1 MDCFLTLQNQL
12 FEQLNS
18 LWKSDD
24 EEILEKIDEL
34 LLQEGSNYGLSLNEK
49 ANLRKELFRSIRKLD
64 VLQEL
69 LEDTSIT
76 EIMVNG
82 WDKIFIEREG
92 HLITWNKTFTSSGKL
107 EDVIQQIVARCN
119 RVINTLH
126 PIVDARLENGARVNA
141 VIPPVSVDGPIL
153 TIRQFPKEAI
163 TMKTLLEKQSITK
176 QVLSF
181 LLPLVKARYTI
192 LIGGGTGAGKTT
204 FLNALS
210 AYIPK
215 DERIITIEDN
225 AELQIQGIPNLVRL
239 ECRMANIEDS
249 QEITTADLL
258 KTALRMRPD
267 RIIVG
272 EVRGKEALD
281 MLQAF
286 NTGHDGSISTGH
298 ANSPDDM
305 MSRLS
310 TMVLMGIKLP
320 LEAVMRQIASGIDI
334 LVHLGRLRDK
344 SRKVLEIMEVLGY
357 EKGEIRL
364 QPLFSFQET
373 GSKDGKI
380 QGEWVKRST
389 LTRTEK
395 LMAAGYQPE
404 GVCPGNNGKYS
415 SGVSDRHAV
424 LFKTVD
430 DGSVFSS
437 GNEVLRKDD
446 PSGGGK
452 REETF

>member
-18 LWKSDD
+18 LWESDD

-34 LLQEGSNYGLSLNEK
+34 LLQEGSNYSLSLNEK

-141 VIPPVSVDGPIL
+141 VIPPISVDGPIL

-163 TMKTLLEKQSITK
+163 TMKALLEKQSITK

-272 EVRGKEALD
+272 EVRSEASEL
-281 MLQAF
+281 LQAV
-286 NTGHDGSISTGH
+286 NVGSEGSLSTIH
-298 ANSPDDM
+298 ANSCADM
-305 MSRLS
+305 VSRLE
-310 TMVLMGIKLP
+310 TLVLVHLNMPIT
-320 LEAVMRQIASGIDI
+320 AIRRQIVSGFDLFI
-334 LVHLGRLRDK
+334 HLGRLRDK
-344 SRKVLEIMEVLGY
+344 SRKVLEISELDGLKNGEVQLNPIFCY
-357 EKGEIRL
+357 EE
-364 QPLFSFQET
+364 E
-373 GSKDGKI
+373 
-380 QGEWVKRST
+380 QGLVFKNH
-389 LTRTEK
+389 LKHTEK
-395 LMAAGYQPE
+395 LERAGISY
-404 GVCPGNNGKYS
+404 
-415 SGVSDRHAV
+415 
-424 LFKTVD
+424 
-430 DGSVFSS
+430 
-437 GNEVLRKDD
+437 
-446 PSGGGK
+446 
-452 REETF
+452 ETLLCETIL

>member
-18 LWKSDD
+18 LWESDD

-92 HLITWNKTFTSSGKL
+92 HLITWTKTFTSSGKL

-141 VIPPVSVDGPIL
+141 VIPPISVDGPIL

-272 EVRGKEALD
+272 EVRSEASEL
-281 MLQAF
+281 LQAV
-286 NTGHDGSISTGH
+286 NVGSEGSLSTIH
-298 ANSPDDM
+298 ANSCADM
-305 MSRLS
+305 VSRLE
-310 TMVLMGIKLP
+310 TLVLVHLNMPIT
-320 LEAVMRQIASGIDI
+320 AIRRQIVSGFDLFI
-334 LVHLGRLRDK
+334 HLGRLRDK
-344 SRKVLEIMEVLGY
+344 SRKVLEISELDGLKNGEVQLNPIFCY
-357 EKGEIRL
+357 EE
-364 QPLFSFQET
+364 E
-373 GSKDGKI
+373 
-380 QGEWVKRST
+380 QGLVFKNH
-389 LTRTEK
+389 LKHTEK
-395 LMAAGYQPE
+395 LERAGISY
-404 GVCPGNNGKYS
+404 
-415 SGVSDRHAV
+415 
-424 LFKTVD
+424 
-430 DGSVFSS
+430 
-437 GNEVLRKDD
+437 
-446 PSGGGK
+446 
-452 REETF
+452 ETLLCETIL

>member
-18 LWKSDD
+18 LWESDD

-141 VIPPVSVDGPIL
+141 VIPPISVDGPIL

-210 AYIPK
+210 AYVPK

-272 EVRGKEALD
+272 EVRSEASEL
-281 MLQAF
+281 LQAV
-286 NTGHDGSISTGH
+286 NVGSEGSLSTIH
-298 ANSPDDM
+298 ANSCADM
-305 MSRLS
+305 VSRLE
-310 TMVLMGIKLP
+310 TLVLVHLNMPIT
-320 LEAVMRQIASGIDI
+320 AIRRQIVSGFDLFI
-334 LVHLGRLRDK
+334 HLGRLRDK
-344 SRKVLEIMEVLGY
+344 SRKVLEISELDGLKNGEVQLNPIFCY
-357 EKGEIRL
+357 EE
-364 QPLFSFQET
+364 E
-373 GSKDGKI
+373 
-380 QGEWVKRST
+380 QGLVFKNH
-389 LTRTEK
+389 LKHTEK
-395 LMAAGYQPE
+395 LERAGISY
-404 GVCPGNNGKYS
+404 
-415 SGVSDRHAV
+415 
-424 LFKTVD
+424 
-430 DGSVFSS
+430 
-437 GNEVLRKDD
+437 
-446 PSGGGK
+446 
-452 REETF
+452 ETLLCETIL

>member
-18 LWKSDD
+18 LWESDD

-64 VLQEL
+64 ALQEL

-119 RVINTLH
+119 RDINTLH

-272 EVRGKEALD
+272 EVRSEASEL
-281 MLQAF
+281 LQAV
-286 NTGHDGSISTGH
+286 NVGSEGSLSTIH
-298 ANSPDDM
+298 ANCCADM
-305 MSRLS
+305 VSRLE
-310 TMVLMGIKLP
+310 TLVLVHLNMPIT
-320 LEAVMRQIASGIDI
+320 AIRRQIVSGFDLFI
-334 LVHLGRLRDK
+334 HLGRLRDK
-344 SRKVLEIMEVLGY
+344 SRKVLEISELDGLKNGEVQLNPIFCY
-357 EKGEIRL
+357 EE
-364 QPLFSFQET
+364 E
-373 GSKDGKI
+373 
-380 QGEWVKRST
+380 QGLVFKNH
-389 LTRTEK
+389 LKHTEK
-395 LMAAGYQPE
+395 LERAGNSY
-404 GVCPGNNGKYS
+404 
-415 SGVSDRHAV
+415 
-424 LFKTVD
+424 
-430 DGSVFSS
+430 
-437 GNEVLRKDD
+437 
-446 PSGGGK
+446 
-452 REETF
+452 ETLLCETIL

>member
-18 LWKSDD
+18 LWESDD

-49 ANLRKELFRSIRKLD
+49 ANLRKELFLSIRKLD

-272 EVRGKEALD
+272 EVRSEASEL
-281 MLQAF
+281 LQAV
-286 NTGHDGSISTGH
+286 NVGSEGSLSTIH
-298 ANSPDDM
+298 ANSCADM
-305 MSRLS
+305 VSRLE
-310 TMVLMGIKLP
+310 TLVLVHLNMPIT
-320 LEAVMRQIASGIDI
+320 AIRRQIVSGFDLFI
-334 LVHLGRLRDK
+334 HLGRLRDK
-344 SRKVLEIMEVLGY
+344 SRKVLEISELDGLKNGEVQLNPIFCY
-357 EKGEIRL
+357 EE
-364 QPLFSFQET
+364 E
-373 GSKDGKI
+373 
-380 QGEWVKRST
+380 QGLVFKNH
-389 LTRTEK
+389 LKHTEK
-395 LMAAGYQPE
+395 LERAGISY
-404 GVCPGNNGKYS
+404 
-415 SGVSDRHAV
+415 
-424 LFKTVD
+424 
-430 DGSVFSS
+430 
-437 GNEVLRKDD
+437 
-446 PSGGGK
+446 
-452 REETF
+452 ETLLCETIL

>member
-18 LWKSDD
+18 LWESDD

-126 PIVDARLENGARVNA
+126 PIVDARLENGARVNV

-272 EVRGKEALD
+272 EVRSEASEL
-281 MLQAF
+281 LQAV
-286 NTGHDGSISTGH
+286 NVGSEGSLSTIH
-298 ANSPDDM
+298 ANSCADM
-305 MSRLS
+305 VSRLE
-310 TMVLMGIKLP
+310 TLVLVHLNMPIT
-320 LEAVMRQIASGIDI
+320 AIRRQIVSGFDLFI
-334 LVHLGRLRDK
+334 HLGRLRDK
-344 SRKVLEIMEVLGY
+344 SRKVLEISELDGLKNGEVQLNPIFCY
-357 EKGEIRL
+357 EE
-364 QPLFSFQET
+364 E
-373 GSKDGKI
+373 
-380 QGEWVKRST
+380 QGLVFKNH
-389 LTRTEK
+389 LKHTEK
-395 LMAAGYQPE
+395 LERAGISY
-404 GVCPGNNGKYS
+404 
-415 SGVSDRHAV
+415 
-424 LFKTVD
+424 
-430 DGSVFSS
+430 
-437 GNEVLRKDD
+437 
-446 PSGGGK
+446 
-452 REETF
+452 ETLLCETIL

>member
-18 LWKSDD
+18 LWESDD

-64 VLQEL
+64 ALQEL

-272 EVRGKEALD
+272 EVRSEASEL
-281 MLQAF
+281 LQAV
-286 NTGHDGSISTGH
+286 NVGSEGSLSTIH
-298 ANSPDDM
+298 ANSCADM
-305 MSRLS
+305 VSRLE
-310 TMVLMGIKLP
+310 TLVLVHLNMPIT
-320 LEAVMRQIASGIDI
+320 AIRRQIVSGFDLFI
-334 LVHLGRLRDK
+334 HLGRLRDK
-344 SRKVLEIMEVLGY
+344 SRKVLEISELDGLENGEVQLNPIFCY
-357 EKGEIRL
+357 EE
-364 QPLFSFQET
+364 E
-373 GSKDGKI
+373 
-380 QGEWVKRST
+380 QGLIFKNH
-389 LTRTEK
+389 LKHTEK
-395 LMAAGYQPE
+395 LESAGISY
-404 GVCPGNNGKYS
+404 
-415 SGVSDRHAV
+415 
-424 LFKTVD
+424 
-430 DGSVFSS
+430 
-437 GNEVLRKDD
+437 
-446 PSGGGK
+446 
-452 REETF
+452 ETLLCETLL

>member
-18 LWKSDD
+18 LWESDD

-272 EVRGKEALD
+272 EVRSEASEL
-281 MLQAF
+281 LQTV
-286 NTGHDGSISTGH
+286 NVGSEGSLSTIH
-298 ANSPDDM
+298 ANSCADM
-305 MSRLS
+305 VSRLE
-310 TMVLMGIKLP
+310 TLVLVHLNMPIT
-320 LEAVMRQIASGIDI
+320 AIRRQIVSGFDLFI
-334 LVHLGRLRDK
+334 HLGRLRDK
-344 SRKVLEIMEVLGY
+344 SRKVLEISELDGLKNGEVQLNPIFCY
-357 EKGEIRL
+357 EE
-364 QPLFSFQET
+364 E
-373 GSKDGKI
+373 
-380 QGEWVKRST
+380 QGLVFKNH
-389 LTRTEK
+389 LKHTEK
-395 LMAAGYQPE
+395 LERAGISY
-404 GVCPGNNGKYS
+404 
-415 SGVSDRHAV
+415 
-424 LFKTVD
+424 
-430 DGSVFSS
+430 
-437 GNEVLRKDD
+437 
-446 PSGGGK
+446 
-452 REETF
+452 ETLLCETIL

>member
-34 LLQEGSNYGLSLNEK
+34 LLQAGSNYGLSLNEK

-272 EVRGKEALD
+272 EVRSEASEL
-281 MLQAF
+281 LQAV
-286 NTGHDGSISTGH
+286 NVGSEGSLSTIH
-298 ANSPDDM
+298 ANSCADM
-305 MSRLS
+305 VSRLE
-310 TMVLMGIKLP
+310 TLVLVHLNMPI
-320 LEAVMRQIASGIDI
+320 AAIRRQIVSGFDLFI
-334 LVHLGRLRDK
+334 HLGRLRDK
-344 SRKVLEIMEVLGY
+344 SRKVLEISELDGLKNGEVQLNPIFCY
-357 EKGEIRL
+357 EE
-364 QPLFSFQET
+364 E
-373 GSKDGKI
+373 
-380 QGEWVKRST
+380 QGLVFKNH
-389 LTRTEK
+389 LKHTEK
-395 LMAAGYQPE
+395 LERAGISY
-404 GVCPGNNGKYS
+404 
-415 SGVSDRHAV
+415 
-424 LFKTVD
+424 
-430 DGSVFSS
+430 
-437 GNEVLRKDD
+437 
-446 PSGGGK
+446 
-452 REETF
+452 ETLLCETIL

>member
-18 LWKSDD
+18 LWESDD

-82 WDKIFIEREG
+82 WNKIFIEREG

-272 EVRGKEALD
+272 EVRSEASEL
-281 MLQAF
+281 LQAV
-286 NTGHDGSISTGH
+286 NVGSEGSLSTIH
-298 ANSPDDM
+298 ANSCADM
-305 MSRLS
+305 VSRLE
-310 TMVLMGIKLP
+310 TLVLVHLNMPIT
-320 LEAVMRQIASGIDI
+320 AIRRQIVSGFDLFI
-334 LVHLGRLRDK
+334 HLGRLRDK
-344 SRKVLEIMEVLGY
+344 SRKVLEISELDGLKNGEVQLNPIFRY
-357 EKGEIRL
+357 EE
-364 QPLFSFQET
+364 E
-373 GSKDGKI
+373 
-380 QGEWVKRST
+380 QGLVFKNH
-389 LTRTEK
+389 LKHTEK
-395 LMAAGYQPE
+395 LERAGISY
-404 GVCPGNNGKYS
+404 
-415 SGVSDRHAV
+415 
-424 LFKTVD
+424 
-430 DGSVFSS
+430 
-437 GNEVLRKDD
+437 
-446 PSGGGK
+446 
-452 REETF
+452 ETLLCETIL

>member
-1 MDCFLTLQNQL
+1 MDCFLILQNQL

-18 LWKSDD
+18 LWESDD

-176 QVLSF
+176 QMLSF
-181 LLPLVKARYTI
+181 LIPLVKARYTI

-239 ECRMANIEDS
+239 ECRMANIEDT

-272 EVRGKEALD
+272 EVRSEASEL
-281 MLQAF
+281 LQAV
-286 NTGHDGSISTGH
+286 NVGSEGSLSTIH
-298 ANSPDDM
+298 ANSCADM
-305 MSRLS
+305 VSRLE
-310 TMVLMGIKLP
+310 TLVLVHLNMPIT
-320 LEAVMRQIASGIDI
+320 AIRRQIVSGFDLFI
-334 LVHLGRLRDK
+334 HLGRLRDK
-344 SRKVLEIMEVLGY
+344 SRKVLEISELDGLKNGEVQLNPIFCY
-357 EKGEIRL
+357 EE
-364 QPLFSFQET
+364 E
-373 GSKDGKI
+373 
-380 QGEWVKRST
+380 QGLVFKNH
-389 LTRTEK
+389 LKHTEK
-395 LMAAGYQPE
+395 LERAGISY
-404 GVCPGNNGKYS
+404 
-415 SGVSDRHAV
+415 
-424 LFKTVD
+424 
-430 DGSVFSS
+430 
-437 GNEVLRKDD
+437 
-446 PSGGGK
+446 
-452 REETF
+452 ETLLCETSL

>member
-18 LWKSDD
+18 LWESDD

-141 VIPPVSVDGPIL
+141 VIPPISGDGPIL

-272 EVRGKEALD
+272 EVRSEASEL
-281 MLQAF
+281 LQAV
-286 NTGHDGSISTGH
+286 NVGSEGSLSTIH
-298 ANSPDDM
+298 ANSCADM
-305 MSRLS
+305 VSRLE
-310 TMVLMGIKLP
+310 TLVLVHLNMPIT
-320 LEAVMRQIASGIDI
+320 AIRRQIVSGFDLFI
-334 LVHLGRLRDK
+334 HLGRLRDK
-344 SRKVLEIMEVLGY
+344 SRKVLEISELDGLKNGEVQLNPIFCY
-357 EKGEIRL
+357 EE
-364 QPLFSFQET
+364 E
-373 GSKDGKI
+373 
-380 QGEWVKRST
+380 QGLVFKNH
-389 LTRTEK
+389 LKHTEK
-395 LMAAGYQPE
+395 LERAGISY
-404 GVCPGNNGKYS
+404 
-415 SGVSDRHAV
+415 
-424 LFKTVD
+424 
-430 DGSVFSS
+430 
-437 GNEVLRKDD
+437 
-446 PSGGGK
+446 
-452 REETF
+452 ETLLCETIL

>member
-18 LWKSDD
+18 LWESDD

-272 EVRGKEALD
+272 EVRSEASEL
-281 MLQAF
+281 LQAV
-286 NTGHDGSISTGH
+286 NVGSEGSLSTIH
-298 ANSPDDM
+298 ANSCADM
-305 MSRLS
+305 VSRLE
-310 TMVLMGIKLP
+310 TLVLVHLNMPIT
-320 LEAVMRQIASGIDI
+320 AIRRQIVSGFDLFI
-334 LVHLGRLRDK
+334 HLGRLRDK
-344 SRKVLEIMEVLGY
+344 SRKVLEISELDRLENGEVQLNPIFCY
-357 EKGEIRL
+357 EE
-364 QPLFSFQET
+364 E
-373 GSKDGKI
+373 
-380 QGEWVKRST
+380 QGLVFKNH
-389 LTRTEK
+389 LKHTEK
-395 LMAAGYQPE
+395 LERAGISY
-404 GVCPGNNGKYS
+404 
-415 SGVSDRHAV
+415 
-424 LFKTVD
+424 
-430 DGSVFSS
+430 
-437 GNEVLRKDD
+437 
-446 PSGGGK
+446 
-452 REETF
+452 ETLLCETIL

>member
-18 LWKSDD
+18 LWESDD
-24 EEILEKIDEL
+24 KEILEKIDEL

-272 EVRGKEALD
+272 EVRSEASEL
-281 MLQAF
+281 LQAV
-286 NTGHDGSISTGH
+286 NVGSEGSLSTIH
-298 ANSPDDM
+298 ANSCADM
-305 MSRLS
+305 VSRLE
-310 TMVLMGIKLP
+310 TLVLVHLNMPIT
-320 LEAVMRQIASGIDI
+320 AIRRQIVSGFDLFI
-334 LVHLGRLRDK
+334 HLGRLRDK
-344 SRKVLEIMEVLGY
+344 SRKVLEISELDGLKNGEVQLNPIFCY
-357 EKGEIRL
+357 EE
-364 QPLFSFQET
+364 E
-373 GSKDGKI
+373 
-380 QGEWVKRST
+380 QGLVFKNH
-389 LTRTEK
+389 LKHTEK
-395 LMAAGYQPE
+395 LERAGISY
-404 GVCPGNNGKYS
+404 
-415 SGVSDRHAV
+415 
-424 LFKTVD
+424 
-430 DGSVFSS
+430 
-437 GNEVLRKDD
+437 
-446 PSGGGK
+446 
-452 REETF
+452 ETLLCETIL

>member
-18 LWKSDD
+18 LWESDD
-24 EEILEKIDEL
+24 KEILEKIDEL

-153 TIRQFPKEAI
+153 TIRQFPKKAI
-163 TMKTLLEKQSITK
+163 TMKTLVEKQSITK

-272 EVRGKEALD
+272 EVRSEASEL
-281 MLQAF
+281 LQAV
-286 NTGHDGSISTGH
+286 NVGSEGSLSTIH
-298 ANSPDDM
+298 ANSCADM
-305 MSRLS
+305 VSRLE
-310 TMVLMGIKLP
+310 TLVLVHLNMPIT
-320 LEAVMRQIASGIDI
+320 AIRRQIVSGFDLFI
-334 LVHLGRLRDK
+334 HLGRLRDK
-344 SRKVLEIMEVLGY
+344 SRKVLEISELDGLKNGEVQLNPIFCY
-357 EKGEIRL
+357 EE
-364 QPLFSFQET
+364 E
-373 GSKDGKI
+373 
-380 QGEWVKRST
+380 QGLVFKNH
-389 LTRTEK
+389 LKHTEK
-395 LMAAGYQPE
+395 LERAGISY
-404 GVCPGNNGKYS
+404 
-415 SGVSDRHAV
+415 
-424 LFKTVD
+424 
-430 DGSVFSS
+430 
-437 GNEVLRKDD
+437 
-446 PSGGGK
+446 
-452 REETF
+452 ETLLCETIL

>member
-18 LWKSDD
+18 LWESDD

-141 VIPPVSVDGPIL
+141 VIPPISVDGPIL

-163 TMKTLLEKQSITK
+163 TMKSLLEKQSITK

-272 EVRGKEALD
+272 EVRSEASEL
-281 MLQAF
+281 LQAV
-286 NTGHDGSISTGH
+286 NVGSEGSLSTIH
-298 ANSPDDM
+298 ANSCADM
-305 MSRLS
+305 VSRLE
-310 TMVLMGIKLP
+310 TLVLVHLNMPIT
-320 LEAVMRQIASGIDI
+320 AIRRQIVSGFDLFI
-334 LVHLGRLRDK
+334 HLGRLRDK
-344 SRKVLEIMEVLGY
+344 SRKVLEISELDGLKNGEVQLNPIFCY
-357 EKGEIRL
+357 EE
-364 QPLFSFQET
+364 E
-373 GSKDGKI
+373 
-380 QGEWVKRST
+380 QGLVFKNH
-389 LTRTEK
+389 LKHTEK
-395 LMAAGYQPE
+395 LERAGISY
-404 GVCPGNNGKYS
+404 
-415 SGVSDRHAV
+415 
-424 LFKTVD
+424 
-430 DGSVFSS
+430 
-437 GNEVLRKDD
+437 
-446 PSGGGK
+446 
-452 REETF
+452 ETLLCETIL

>member
-1 MDCFLTLQNQL
+1 MDCFLTLLNQL

-18 LWKSDD
+18 LWESDD

-82 WDKIFIEREG
+82 WDKIFIEQEG

-272 EVRGKEALD
+272 EVRSEASEL
-281 MLQAF
+281 LQAV
-286 NTGHDGSISTGH
+286 NVGSEGSLSTIH
-298 ANSPDDM
+298 ANSCADM
-305 MSRLS
+305 VSRLE
-310 TMVLMGIKLP
+310 TLVLVHLNMPIT
-320 LEAVMRQIASGIDI
+320 AIRRQIVSGFDLFI
-334 LVHLGRLRDK
+334 HLGRLRDK
-344 SRKVLEIMEVLGY
+344 SRKVLEISELDGLKNGEVQLNPIFCY
-357 EKGEIRL
+357 EE
-364 QPLFSFQET
+364 E
-373 GSKDGKI
+373 
-380 QGEWVKRST
+380 QGLVFKNH
-389 LTRTEK
+389 LKHTEK
-395 LMAAGYQPE
+395 LERAGISY
-404 GVCPGNNGKYS
+404 
-415 SGVSDRHAV
+415 
-424 LFKTVD
+424 
-430 DGSVFSS
+430 
-437 GNEVLRKDD
+437 
-446 PSGGGK
+446 
-452 REETF
+452 ETLLCETIL

>member
-18 LWKSDD
+18 LWESDD

-153 TIRQFPKEAI
+153 TIRQFPKKAI

-272 EVRGKEALD
+272 EVRSEASEL
-281 MLQAF
+281 LQAV
-286 NTGHDGSISTGH
+286 NVGSEGSLSTIH
-298 ANSPDDM
+298 ANSCADM
-305 MSRLS
+305 VSRLE
-310 TMVLMGIKLP
+310 TLVLVHLNMPIT
-320 LEAVMRQIASGIDI
+320 AIRRQIVSGFDLFI
-334 LVHLGRLRDK
+334 HLGRLRDK
-344 SRKVLEIMEVLGY
+344 SRKVLEISELDGLENGEVQLNPIFCY
-357 EKGEIRL
+357 EE
-364 QPLFSFQET
+364 E
-373 GSKDGKI
+373 
-380 QGEWVKRST
+380 QGLIFKNH
-389 LTRTEK
+389 LKHTEK
-395 LMAAGYQPE
+395 LERAGISY
-404 GVCPGNNGKYS
+404 
-415 SGVSDRHAV
+415 
-424 LFKTVD
+424 
-430 DGSVFSS
+430 
-437 GNEVLRKDD
+437 
-446 PSGGGK
+446 
-452 REETF
+452 ETLLCETLL

>member
-18 LWKSDD
+18 LWESDD

-272 EVRGKEALD
+272 EVRSEASEL
-281 MLQAF
+281 LQAV
-286 NTGHDGSISTGH
+286 NVGSEGSLSTIH
-298 ANSPDDM
+298 ANSCADM
-305 MSRLS
+305 VSRLE
-310 TMVLMGIKLP
+310 TLVLVHLNVPIT
-320 LEAVMRQIASGIDI
+320 AIRRQIVSGFDLFI
-334 LVHLGRLRDK
+334 HLGRLRDK
-344 SRKVLEIMEVLGY
+344 SRKVLEISELDGLKNGEVQLNPIFCY
-357 EKGEIRL
+357 EE
-364 QPLFSFQET
+364 E
-373 GSKDGKI
+373 
-380 QGEWVKRST
+380 QGLVFKNH
-389 LTRTEK
+389 LKHTEK
-395 LMAAGYQPE
+395 LERAGISY
-404 GVCPGNNGKYS
+404 
-415 SGVSDRHAV
+415 
-424 LFKTVD
+424 
-430 DGSVFSS
+430 
-437 GNEVLRKDD
+437 
-446 PSGGGK
+446 
-452 REETF
+452 ETLLYETIL

>member
-18 LWKSDD
+18 LWESDD

-119 RVINTLH
+119 RAINTLH

-272 EVRGKEALD
+272 EVRSEASEL
-281 MLQAF
+281 LQAV
-286 NTGHDGSISTGH
+286 NVGSEGSLSTIH
-298 ANSPDDM
+298 ANSCADM
-305 MSRLS
+305 VSRLE
-310 TMVLMGIKLP
+310 TLVLVHLNMPIT
-320 LEAVMRQIASGIDI
+320 AIRRQIVSGFDLFI
-334 LVHLGRLRDK
+334 HLGRLRDK
-344 SRKVLEIMEVLGY
+344 SRKVLEIAELDGLKNGEVQLNPIFCY
-357 EKGEIRL
+357 EE
-364 QPLFSFQET
+364 E
-373 GSKDGKI
+373 
-380 QGEWVKRST
+380 QGLIFKNH
-389 LTRTEK
+389 LKHTEK
-395 LMAAGYQPE
+395 LERAGISY
-404 GVCPGNNGKYS
+404 
-415 SGVSDRHAV
+415 
-424 LFKTVD
+424 
-430 DGSVFSS
+430 
-437 GNEVLRKDD
+437 
-446 PSGGGK
+446 
-452 REETF
+452 ETLLCETIL

>member
-18 LWKSDD
+18 LWESDD

-141 VIPPVSVDGPIL
+141 VIPPISVDGPIL

-272 EVRGKEALD
+272 EVRSEASEL
-281 MLQAF
+281 LQAV
-286 NTGHDGSISTGH
+286 NVGSEGSLSTIH
-298 ANSPDDM
+298 ANSCADM
-305 MSRLS
+305 VSRLE
-310 TMVLMGIKLP
+310 TLVLVHLNMPIT
-320 LEAVMRQIASGIDI
+320 AIHRQIVSGFDLFI
-334 LVHLGRLRDK
+334 HLGRLRDK
-344 SRKVLEIMEVLGY
+344 SRKVLEISELDGLKNGEVQLNPIFCY
-357 EKGEIRL
+357 EE
-364 QPLFSFQET
+364 E
-373 GSKDGKI
+373 
-380 QGEWVKRST
+380 QGLVFKNH
-389 LTRTEK
+389 LKHTEK
-395 LMAAGYQPE
+395 LERAGISY
-404 GVCPGNNGKYS
+404 
-415 SGVSDRHAV
+415 
-424 LFKTVD
+424 
-430 DGSVFSS
+430 
-437 GNEVLRKDD
+437 
-446 PSGGGK
+446 
-452 REETF
+452 ETLLCETIL

>member
-18 LWKSDD
+18 LWESDD

-272 EVRGKEALD
+272 EVRSEASEL
-281 MLQAF
+281 LQAV
-286 NTGHDGSISTGH
+286 NVGSEGSLSTIH
-298 ANSPDDM
+298 ANSCADM
-305 MSRLS
+305 VSRLE
-310 TMVLMGIKLP
+310 TLVLVHLNMPIT
-320 LEAVMRQIASGIDI
+320 AIRRQIVSGFDLFI
-334 LVHLGRLRDK
+334 HLGRLRDK
-344 SRKVLEIMEVLGY
+344 NRKVLEISELDGLKNGEVQLNPIFCY
-357 EKGEIRL
+357 EE
-364 QPLFSFQET
+364 E
-373 GSKDGKI
+373 
-380 QGEWVKRST
+380 QGLVFKNH
-389 LTRTEK
+389 LKHTEK
-395 LMAAGYQPE
+395 LERAGISY
-404 GVCPGNNGKYS
+404 
-415 SGVSDRHAV
+415 
-424 LFKTVD
+424 
-430 DGSVFSS
+430 
-437 GNEVLRKDD
+437 
-446 PSGGGK
+446 
-452 REETF
+452 ETLLCETIL

>member
-18 LWKSDD
+18 LWESDD

-249 QEITTADLL
+249 QAITTADLL

-272 EVRGKEALD
+272 EVRSEASEL
-281 MLQAF
+281 LQAV
-286 NTGHDGSISTGH
+286 NVGSEGSLSTIH
-298 ANSPDDM
+298 ANSCADM
-305 MSRLS
+305 VSRLE
-310 TMVLMGIKLP
+310 TLVLVHLNMPIT
-320 LEAVMRQIASGIDI
+320 AIRRQIVSGFDLFI
-334 LVHLGRLRDK
+334 HLGRLRDK
-344 SRKVLEIMEVLGY
+344 SRKVLEISELDGLKNGEVQLNPIFCY
-357 EKGEIRL
+357 EE
-364 QPLFSFQET
+364 E
-373 GSKDGKI
+373 
-380 QGEWVKRST
+380 QGLVFKNH
-389 LTRTEK
+389 LKHTEK
-395 LMAAGYQPE
+395 LERAGISY
-404 GVCPGNNGKYS
+404 
-415 SGVSDRHAV
+415 
-424 LFKTVD
+424 
-430 DGSVFSS
+430 
-437 GNEVLRKDD
+437 
-446 PSGGGK
+446 
-452 REETF
+452 ETLLCETIL

>member
-1 MDCFLTLQNQL
+1 MNCFLTLQNQL

-18 LWKSDD
+18 LWESDD

-272 EVRGKEALD
+272 EVRSEASEL
-281 MLQAF
+281 LQAV
-286 NTGHDGSISTGH
+286 NVGSEGSLSTIH
-298 ANSPDDM
+298 ANSCADM
-305 MSRLS
+305 ISRLE
-310 TMVLMGIKLP
+310 TLVLVHLNMPIT
-320 LEAVMRQIASGIDI
+320 AIRRQIVSGFDLFI
-334 LVHLGRLRDK
+334 HLGRLRDK
-344 SRKVLEIMEVLGY
+344 SRKVLEISELDGLKNGEVQLNPIFCY
-357 EKGEIRL
+357 EE
-364 QPLFSFQET
+364 E
-373 GSKDGKI
+373 
-380 QGEWVKRST
+380 QGLVFKNH
-389 LTRTEK
+389 LKHTEK
-395 LMAAGYQPE
+395 LERAGISY
-404 GVCPGNNGKYS
+404 
-415 SGVSDRHAV
+415 
-424 LFKTVD
+424 
-430 DGSVFSS
+430 
-437 GNEVLRKDD
+437 
-446 PSGGGK
+446 
-452 REETF
+452 ETLLCETIL

>member
-18 LWKSDD
+18 LWESDD

-272 EVRGKEALD
+272 EVRSEASEL
-281 MLQAF
+281 LQAV
-286 NTGHDGSISTGH
+286 NVGSEGSLSTIH
-298 ANSPDDM
+298 ANSCADM
-305 MSRLS
+305 VSRLE
-310 TMVLMGIKLP
+310 TLVLVHLNMPIT
-320 LEAVMRQIASGIDI
+320 AIRRQIVSGFDLFI
-334 LVHLGRLRDK
+334 HLGRLRDK
-344 SRKVLEIMEVLGY
+344 SRKVLEISELDGLKNGEVQLNPIFCH
-357 EKGEIRL
+357 EE
-364 QPLFSFQET
+364 E
-373 GSKDGKI
+373 
-380 QGEWVKRST
+380 QGLVFKNH
-389 LTRTEK
+389 LKHTEK
-395 LMAAGYQPE
+395 LERAGISY
-404 GVCPGNNGKYS
+404 
-415 SGVSDRHAV
+415 
-424 LFKTVD
+424 
-430 DGSVFSS
+430 
-437 GNEVLRKDD
+437 
-446 PSGGGK
+446 
-452 REETF
+452 ETLLCETIL

>member
-18 LWKSDD
+18 LWESDD
-24 EEILEKIDEL
+24 EELLEKIDEL

-272 EVRGKEALD
+272 EVRSEASEL
-281 MLQAF
+281 LQAV
-286 NTGHDGSISTGH
+286 NVGSEGSLSTIH
-298 ANSPDDM
+298 ANSCADM
-305 MSRLS
+305 VSRLE
-310 TMVLMGIKLP
+310 TLVLVHLNMPIT
-320 LEAVMRQIASGIDI
+320 AIRRQIVSGFDLFI
-334 LVHLGRLRDK
+334 HLGRLRDK
-344 SRKVLEIMEVLGY
+344 SRKVLEISELDGLKNGEVQLNPIFCY
-357 EKGEIRL
+357 EEEHGLVFKNHL
-364 QPLFSFQET
+364 
-373 GSKDGKI
+373 KH
-380 QGEWVKRST
+380 
-389 LTRTEK
+389 TEK
-395 LMAAGYQPE
+395 LERAGISY
-404 GVCPGNNGKYS
+404 
-415 SGVSDRHAV
+415 
-424 LFKTVD
+424 
-430 DGSVFSS
+430 
-437 GNEVLRKDD
+437 
-446 PSGGGK
+446 
-452 REETF
+452 ETLLCETSL

>member
-18 LWKSDD
+18 LWESDD

-225 AELQIQGIPNLVRL
+225 AELQIQGIPTLVRL

-272 EVRGKEALD
+272 EVRSEASEL
-281 MLQAF
+281 LQAV
-286 NTGHDGSISTGH
+286 NVGSEGSLSTIH
-298 ANSPDDM
+298 ANSCADM
-305 MSRLS
+305 VSRLE
-310 TMVLMGIKLP
+310 TLVLVHLNMPIT
-320 LEAVMRQIASGIDI
+320 AIRRQIVSGFDLFI
-334 LVHLGRLRDK
+334 HLGRLRDK
-344 SRKVLEIMEVLGY
+344 SRKVLEISELDGLKNGEVQLNPIFCY
-357 EKGEIRL
+357 EE
-364 QPLFSFQET
+364 E
-373 GSKDGKI
+373 
-380 QGEWVKRST
+380 QGLVFKNH
-389 LTRTEK
+389 LKHTEK
-395 LMAAGYQPE
+395 LERAGISY
-404 GVCPGNNGKYS
+404 
-415 SGVSDRHAV
+415 
-424 LFKTVD
+424 
-430 DGSVFSS
+430 
-437 GNEVLRKDD
+437 
-446 PSGGGK
+446 
-452 REETF
+452 ETLLCETIL

>member
-18 LWKSDD
+18 LWESDD

-272 EVRGKEALD
+272 EVRSEASEL
-281 MLQAF
+281 LQAV
-286 NTGHDGSISTGH
+286 NVGSEGSLSTIH
-298 ANSPDDM
+298 ANSCADM
-305 MSRLS
+305 VSRLE
-310 TMVLMGIKLP
+310 TLVLVHLNMPI
-320 LEAVMRQIASGIDI
+320 AAIRRQIVSGFDLFI
-334 LVHLGRLRDK
+334 HLGRLRDK
-344 SRKVLEIMEVLGY
+344 SRKVLEISELDGLKNGEVQLNPIFCY
-357 EKGEIRL
+357 EE
-364 QPLFSFQET
+364 E
-373 GSKDGKI
+373 
-380 QGEWVKRST
+380 QGLVFKNH
-389 LTRTEK
+389 LKHTEK
-395 LMAAGYQPE
+395 LEMAGISY
-404 GVCPGNNGKYS
+404 
-415 SGVSDRHAV
+415 
-424 LFKTVD
+424 
-430 DGSVFSS
+430 
-437 GNEVLRKDD
+437 
-446 PSGGGK
+446 
-452 REETF
+452 ETLLCETIL

>member
-18 LWKSDD
+18 LWESDD

-141 VIPPVSVDGPIL
+141 VIPPVSVNGPIL

-272 EVRGKEALD
+272 EVRSEASEL
-281 MLQAF
+281 LQAV
-286 NTGHDGSISTGH
+286 NVGSEGSLSTIH
-298 ANSPDDM
+298 ANSCADM
-305 MSRLS
+305 VSRLE
-310 TMVLMGIKLP
+310 TLVLVHLNMPIT
-320 LEAVMRQIASGIDI
+320 AIRRQIVSGFDLFI
-334 LVHLGRLRDK
+334 HLGRLRDK
-344 SRKVLEIMEVLGY
+344 SRKVLEISELDGLKNGEVQLNPIFCY
-357 EKGEIRL
+357 EEEHGLVFKNHL
-364 QPLFSFQET
+364 
-373 GSKDGKI
+373 KH
-380 QGEWVKRST
+380 
-389 LTRTEK
+389 TEK
-395 LMAAGYQPE
+395 LERAGISY
-404 GVCPGNNGKYS
+404 
-415 SGVSDRHAV
+415 
-424 LFKTVD
+424 
-430 DGSVFSS
+430 
-437 GNEVLRKDD
+437 
-446 PSGGGK
+446 
-452 REETF
+452 ETLLCETSL

>member
-18 LWKSDD
+18 LWESDD

-34 LLQEGSNYGLSLNEK
+34 LLQEGSNYSLSLNEK

-272 EVRGKEALD
+272 EVRSEASEL
-281 MLQAF
+281 LQAV
-286 NTGHDGSISTGH
+286 NVGSEGSLSTIH
-298 ANSPDDM
+298 ANSCADM
-305 MSRLS
+305 VSRLE
-310 TMVLMGIKLP
+310 TLVLVHLNMPIT
-320 LEAVMRQIASGIDI
+320 AIRRQIVSGFDI
-334 LVHLGRLRDK
+334 FIHLGRLRDK
-344 SRKVLEIMEVLGY
+344 SRKVLEISELDGLKNGEVQLNPIFCY
-357 EKGEIRL
+357 EE
-364 QPLFSFQET
+364 E
-373 GSKDGKI
+373 
-380 QGEWVKRST
+380 QGLVFKNH
-389 LTRTEK
+389 LKHTEK
-395 LMAAGYQPE
+395 LERAGISY
-404 GVCPGNNGKYS
+404 
-415 SGVSDRHAV
+415 
-424 LFKTVD
+424 
-430 DGSVFSS
+430 
-437 GNEVLRKDD
+437 
-446 PSGGGK
+446 
-452 REETF
+452 ETLLCETIL

>member
-18 LWKSDD
+18 LWESDD

-272 EVRGKEALD
+272 EVRSEASEL
-281 MLQAF
+281 LQAV
-286 NTGHDGSISTGH
+286 NVGSEGSLSTIH
-298 ANSPDDM
+298 ANSCADM
-305 MSRLS
+305 VSRLE
-310 TMVLMGIKLP
+310 TLVLIHLNMPIT
-320 LEAVMRQIASGIDI
+320 AIRRQIVSGFDLFI
-334 LVHLGRLRDK
+334 HLGRLRDK
-344 SRKVLEIMEVLGY
+344 SRKVLEISELDGLKNGEVQLNPIFCY
-357 EKGEIRL
+357 EE
-364 QPLFSFQET
+364 E
-373 GSKDGKI
+373 
-380 QGEWVKRST
+380 QGLVFKNH
-389 LTRTEK
+389 LKHTEK
-395 LMAAGYQPE
+395 LERAGISY
-404 GVCPGNNGKYS
+404 
-415 SGVSDRHAV
+415 
-424 LFKTVD
+424 
-430 DGSVFSS
+430 
-437 GNEVLRKDD
+437 
-446 PSGGGK
+446 
-452 REETF
+452 ETLLYETSL